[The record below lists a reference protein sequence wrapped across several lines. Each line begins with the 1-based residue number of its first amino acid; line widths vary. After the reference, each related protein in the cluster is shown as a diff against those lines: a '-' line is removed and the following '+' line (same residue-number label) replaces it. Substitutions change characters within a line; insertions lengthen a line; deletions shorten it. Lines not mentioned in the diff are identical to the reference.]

1 MPSFSE
7 KLASQVRTNPR
18 FVEAYGRLQTSS
30 LAPLI
35 GNTASIDEADAR
47 KLVSSAVIFAQGGG
61 MPMQSLAQDIAYA
74 LAETSQD
81 ELVHSAC
88 SQVLSSIGN
97 FPASAFL
104 AKRRQAVADFLP
116 WTMKLDAL
124 GREYR
129 NTFEVHDRS
138 VIFTDFQVDVWKQLA
153 GTSQAVAIRA
163 PTSAGKSF
171 VLQSYLLERF
181 AKTDGPLSIAY
192 VIPSRALL
200 HEVQGKLTNLMSNL
214 ARKVRVTSVPQIN
227 DIIDDFQIFVLTQ
240 ERLQTLFDNS
250 DVLIAEMIVDE
261 AQQIADDAR
270 GILLQ
275 HCLEEALLR
284 SPTTKVILLT
294 PGRQDAAAIARLI
307 GLSDV
312 GIAQSSLRP
321 VRQNL
326 IYVNFD
332 AQQPMDVILSLHR
345 ENEEALPLGTL
356 KTTWGFEK
364 KESRLVGAAIEL
376 GREGQSL
383 VYAPSKSPAEAI
395 AASIAGHQ
403 VPPEDK
409 TGALKELA
417 DFIKKHI
424 HPKYSLVE
432 CVMAGV
438 GFHYGSMPTALTKAL
453 EEYFDDGLLKYLVC
467 TSTLLH
473 GVNLPARNIFLYRPT
488 RGVDTPL
495 DADGFWNLA
504 GRAGRMSRDVQ
515 GNVFLVDYETWESQP
530 VGQTSIVDVEPA
542 LKRALTDSRAQII
555 AYATSDDQRSG
566 DEATD
571 FMESVFTRLC
581 IDHAAGRL
589 DGTLVMALGT
599 DAPQAEDM
607 KDAVVEVM
615 KRVSLPYEIMKK
627 SRLVSPVRQQALFD
641 YFLTKIDKGQIEDLV
656 PLHPLV
662 PFNDGRTRL
671 LQIFYRIDKHIRGR
685 KSHAAKY
692 FSGLAL
698 RWMRGDSLKILIDA
712 SVDYKVGKTNKD
724 KDGINYGTI
733 IRTLMAEVE
742 TELRFQYVRY
752 TTCYLEVLRYAFAV
766 RNIERK
772 GEMPNLPLHLELGAA
787 STTMISCLELGM
799 SRIAAQEASDAMQN
813 TNMTPTA
820 ARVWISRVPL
830 QGSLSPLVVREFGRL
845 GLRQL
850 P

>member
-1 MPSFSE
+1 MPRFSE
-7 KLASQVRTNPR
+7 TLALQVSSNPR
-18 FVEAYGRLQTSS
+18 FLEAYSRLQTSS

-35 GNTASIDEADAR
+35 RQTATIDEADAR
-47 KLVSSAVIFAQGGG
+47 KLVCSAVIFAQSGGV
-61 MPMQSLAQDIAYA
+61 PMQSLAQDIAYA

-104 AKRRQAVADFLP
+104 DKRRDAIADFLP

-129 NTFEVHDRS
+129 NTFDVHGKP
-138 VIFTDFQVDVWKQLA
+138 VTFTDFQVDVWKQLA
-153 GTSQAVAIRA
+153 GTNQAVAIRA

-181 AKTDGPLSIAY
+181 AKANGPLSIAY

-200 HEVQGKLTNLMSNL
+200 HEVQGKLTKLLSSL
-214 ARKVRVTSVPQIN
+214 ARKVRVTSVPQMN
-227 DIIDDFQIFVLTQ
+227 DIVDDFQIFVLIQ

-250 DVLIAEMIVDE
+250 DVRIAEMIVDE

-275 HCLEEALLR
+275 HCLEEALHR
-284 SPTTKVILLT
+284 SPDTKVVLLT
-294 PGRQDAAAIARLI
+294 PGRQDAAVVARLI

-332 AQQPMDVILSLHR
+332 SQQPSDVILSLHR
-345 ENEEALPLGTL
+345 EGEKTLPLGTL
-356 KTTWGFEK
+356 KTNWGFEK

-383 VYAPSKSPAEAI
+383 VYAPSKSPAENI
-395 AASIAGHQ
+395 ATSIAGHQ
-403 VPPEDK
+403 EPIEDK
-409 TGALKELA
+409 NGALKELA

-438 GFHYGSMPTALTKAL
+438 GFHYGSMPTALTKAI

-473 GVNLPARNIFLYRPT
+473 GVNLPARNIFLYQPT

-515 GNVFLVDYETWESQP
+515 GNVFLIDYESWESQP
-530 VGQTSIVDVEPA
+530 IGQTSVVDVEPA
-542 LKRALTDSRAQII
+542 LQRALTDSSKQII

-571 FMESVFTRLC
+571 FVESVFTRLC

-589 DGTLVMALGT
+589 NDTLDKALGT
-599 DAPQAEDM
+599 NAVKAEDM
-607 KDAVVEVM
+607 KEAVIEAM
-615 KRVSLPYEIMKK
+615 KSVTLPYEIIKK

-656 PLHPLV
+656 PLHPLA

-671 LQIFYRIDKHIRGR
+671 IKIFYRIDKHIRGR
-685 KSHAAKY
+685 KSNAAKY
-692 FSGLAL
+692 FSDLAL
-698 RWMRGDSLKILIDA
+698 RWMRGDSLKTLIDA
-712 SVDYKVGKTNKD
+712 SVEYKIGKTKKD
-724 KDGINYGTI
+724 KDSINYGTI
-733 IRTLMAEVE
+733 IRALMTEVE

-752 TTCYLEVLRYAFAV
+752 TTCYIEVLKHAFAV

-799 SRIAAQEASDAMQN
+799 SRIAAHEASEAMQN
-813 TNMTPTA
+813 TQMTPTA

-830 QGSLSPLVVREFGRL
+830 QGALSPLIVREFKRL
-845 GLRQL
+845 GLR
-850 P
+850 

>member
-1 MPSFSE
+1 MF
-7 KLASQVRTNPR
+7 Q
-18 FVEAYGRLQTSS
+18 EAYSRLQSSS
-30 LAPLI
+30 LASLVGEQPK
-35 GNTASIDEADAR
+35 IDEADER
-47 KLVSSAVIFAQGGG
+47 KLVRSAVIFAQDGSV
-61 MPMQSLAQDIAYA
+61 PMLLLAQDIAYA

-81 ELVHSAC
+81 ELVQAAC
-88 SQVLSSIGN
+88 FQVLSSIGN
-97 FPASAFL
+97 FPASTFL
-104 AKRRQAVADFLP
+104 AKRRQGIADVLP
-116 WTMKLDAL
+116 WTMRLDSL

-129 NTFEVHDRS
+129 NTFEVCDQP
-138 VIFTDFQVDVWKQLA
+138 VTFTDFQVDVWKQLA
-153 GTSQAVAIRA
+153 GGSQAVAIRA

-181 AKTDGPLSIAY
+181 AKATSPLSIAY

-200 HEVQGKLTNLMSNL
+200 HEVQGKLTKLLTALS
-214 ARKVRVTSVPQIN
+214 RDVRVTSVPQMN
-227 DIIDDFQIFVLTQ
+227 DVVDDFQIFVLTQ

-250 DVLIAEMIVDE
+250 EVIISEMIVDE

-275 HCLEEALLR
+275 HCLEEALHR
-284 SPTTKVILLT
+284 SPSIKVVLLT
-294 PGRQDAAAIARLI
+294 PGRQDAATIARLI
-307 GLSDV
+307 GFTDV

-326 IYVNFD
+326 IYVDFD
-332 AQQPMDVILSLHR
+332 SHQPTDIVLSLHR
-345 ENEEALPLGTL
+345 DGDDALPLGTL
-356 KTTWGFEK
+356 KTTWGFER
-364 KESRLVGAAIEL
+364 KEGRLVGAALEL

-395 AASIAGHQ
+395 AISIAGHQ
-403 VPPEDK
+403 SPPKDEN
-409 TGALKELA
+409 GALKELA

-432 CVMAGV
+432 SVMAGV

-515 GNVFLVDYETWESQP
+515 GNVFLVDYETWDSKP
-530 VGQTSIVDVEPA
+530 VDQTAVVGVEPA

-555 AYATSDDQRSG
+555 EYAASEDQRSG
-566 DEATD
+566 DEETD

-589 DGTLVMALGT
+589 ESTLTRTLGP
-599 DAPQAEDM
+599 DAVEAEDLKKSVM
-607 KDAVVEVM
+607 EAMRHVTLPHEV
-615 KRVSLPYEIMKK
+615 IKK

-641 YFLTKIDKGQIEDLV
+641 YFLTKIDKGEIEDLV

-662 PFNDGRTRL
+662 PFNEGRTRL
-671 LQIFYRIDKHIRGR
+671 LKIFYRIDRHIRGR
-685 KSHAAKY
+685 KYNAAKY

-698 RWMRGDSLKILIDA
+698 RWMRGDSLKTLIDA
-712 SVDYKVGKTNKD
+712 SVEYKIGKTKKD
-724 KDGINYGTI
+724 KDTVNYGTI
-733 IRTLMAEVE
+733 IRTLMTQVE

-766 RNIERK
+766 RKIERR

-813 TNMTPTA
+813 TNMTPA
-820 ARVWISRVPL
+820 AVRVWISRVPL
-830 QGSLSPLVVREFGRL
+830 QGSLSPLVVREFVRL
-845 GLRQL
+845 GLR
-850 P
+850 

>member
-1 MPSFSE
+1 MPSFSK
-7 KLASQVRTNPR
+7 KLASQVRSNPQ
-18 FVEAYGRLQTSS
+18 FVEAYGRLQISS

-35 GNTASIDEADAR
+35 GNAANIDEAEAR
-47 KLVSSAVIFAQGGG
+47 KLVRSAVIFAQGGNV
-61 MPMQSLAQDIAYA
+61 PMQSLAQDIAYA

-104 AKRRQAVADFLP
+104 AKRRQAIADVLP

-129 NTFEVHDRS
+129 NTFEVHDKP

-163 PTSAGKSF
+163 PTSAGKSY
-171 VLQSYLLERF
+171 VLQSYLLDRF
-181 AKTDGPLSIAY
+181 AKADGPLSIAY

-200 HEVQGKLTNLMSNL
+200 HEVQGKLTNLLSGL
-214 ARKVRVTSVPQIN
+214 SRKVRVTSVPQLN
-227 DIIDDFQIFVLTQ
+227 DVIDDFQIFVLTQ

-250 DVLIAEMIVDE
+250 EVLIAEMIVDE

-284 SPTTKVILLT
+284 SPTTKVVLLT
-294 PGRQDAAAIARLI
+294 PGRQDAAVIARLI
-307 GLSDV
+307 GLPNV

-332 AQQPMDVILSLHR
+332 AQQPTDVILSLYR
-345 ENEEALPLGTL
+345 EGEEALPLGTL
-356 KTTWGFEK
+356 KTSWGFEK

-383 VYAPSKSPAEAI
+383 VYAPSKAPAEAI
-395 AASIAGHQ
+395 ATSIAGHQ
-403 VPPEDK
+403 EPPEDK
-409 TGALKELA
+409 HGALKELG

-515 GNVFLVDYETWESQP
+515 GNVFLIDYETWESQP
-530 VGQTSIVDVEPA
+530 VGQTAVVDVEPA

-555 AYATSDDQRSG
+555 AYASSDDHRSG
-566 DEATD
+566 DETTD

-581 IDHAAGRL
+581 IDHIAGRL
-589 DGTLVMALGT
+589 DGTLTKALGP
-599 DAPQAEDM
+599 DAFQAEDM
-607 KDAVVEVM
+607 KEAVIKAM
-615 KRVSLPYEIMKK
+615 KSVTLPYEVIKK

-641 YFLTKIDKGQIEDLV
+641 YFLTKIDKRQIEDLV

-698 RWMRGDSLKILIDA
+698 RWMRGDSLKTLIDA
-712 SVDYKVGKTNKD
+712 SVAYKVEKLKKD
-724 KDGINYGTI
+724 NINYGTI

-752 TTCYLEVLRYAFAV
+752 TTCYLEVLKHAFAV

-772 GEMPNLPLHLELGAA
+772 SEMPNLPLHLELGAA

-799 SRIAAQEASDAMQN
+799 SRIAAQEASEAMQN
-813 TNMTPTA
+813 TNMAPAA

-830 QGSLSPLVVREFGRL
+830 EGALSPLVVREFRRL
-845 GLRQL
+845 GLR
-850 P
+850 

>member
-7 KLASQVRTNPR
+7 TLASQVRSNHR
-18 FVEAYGRLQTSS
+18 FLQAYSRLQSSS
-30 LAPLI
+30 LASLV
-35 GNTASIDEADAR
+35 GQQTSIDEADER
-47 KLVSSAVIFAQGGG
+47 KLVRSAIIFAQDGSV
-61 MPMQSLAQDIAYA
+61 PMLLLAQDIAYA
-74 LAETSQD
+74 LAETSKD

-88 SQVLSSIGN
+88 IQVLNSIGN

-104 AKRRQAVADFLP
+104 AKRREGIADVLP
-116 WTMKLDAL
+116 WTMKLDVL

-129 NTFEVHDRS
+129 NTFEVCDRP
-138 VIFTDFQVDVWKQLA
+138 VTFTDFQVDVWKQLA

-181 AKTDGPLSIAY
+181 AKATGPLSIAY

-200 HEVQGKLTNLMSNL
+200 HEVQGKLTNLLVSSSRN
-214 ARKVRVTSVPQIN
+214 VRVTSVPQMN
-227 DIIDDFQIFVLTQ
+227 DVVDDFQIFVLTQ

-250 DVLIAEMIVDE
+250 EIIIAEMIVDE

-275 HCLEEALLR
+275 HCLEEALHR
-284 SPTTKVILLT
+284 SPSTKVVLLT

-307 GLSDV
+307 GFSDV

-326 IYVNFD
+326 VYVDFD
-332 AQQPMDVILSLHR
+332 ANQPTDIILSLHR
-345 ENEEALPLGTL
+345 EGDEALPLGTL
-356 KTTWGFEK
+356 KTTWGFER
-364 KESRLVGAAIEL
+364 KESRLVGAALEL

-395 AASIAGHQ
+395 AISIAGHQ
-403 VPPEDK
+403 SPPEDEN
-409 TGALKELA
+409 GALKELA

-432 CVMAGV
+432 SVMAGV

-515 GNVFLVDYETWESQP
+515 GNVFLVDYEAWDSQP
-530 VGQTSIVDVEPA
+530 VDQTAVVEVEPA

-555 AYATSDDQRSG
+555 AYAASEDQRSG
-566 DEATD
+566 DEVTD
-571 FMESVFTRLC
+571 FTESVFTRLC

-589 DGTLVMALGT
+589 EGTLTKALGPN
-599 DAPQAEDM
+599 AFQAEDLKESVIEAM
-607 KDAVVEVM
+607 KQVT
-615 KRVSLPYEIMKK
+615 LPYGVIKK

-662 PFNDGRTRL
+662 PFNEGRTRL
-671 LQIFYRIDKHIRGR
+671 LKIFYRIDRHIRGR
-685 KSHAAKY
+685 KSNAAKY

-698 RWMRGDSLKILIDA
+698 RWMRGDSLKTLIDA
-712 SVDYKVGKTNKD
+712 SVEYKIGKTNKD
-724 KDGINYGTI
+724 KDTVNYGSI
-733 IRTLMAEVE
+733 IRTLMTEVE

-752 TTCYLEVLRYAFAV
+752 TTCYLEVLRYAFEV

-820 ARVWISRVPL
+820 VRVWISRVPL
-830 QGSLSPLVVREFGRL
+830 QGSLSPLVAREFGRL
-845 GLRQL
+845 GLR
-850 P
+850 